1 MRLAHCTKV
10 MQLRCRRNV
19 NRITSQFLNIEREIR
34 RDLVGGRTSTGELRA
49 IQGKLADTYLVP
61 YYIDHEST
69 SAQTKQRKGNL
80 RIFSFTYLAGDADL
94 LRALRH
100 LDWLRGAGL
109 DSDSRGCW
117 ADDDDFDSC
126 AAYFFFLVCEQG
138 TGCKLI
144 GLAEPF
150 SRRTLGWWQA
160 AGRQRQSWKVGWTPS
175 HQAKLLD
182 GWGSRSSG
190 VYQSPAGHHSPFSL
204 TYSSIDPRR
213 GMAARLC
220 KHWRS

>member
-1 MRLAHCTKV
+1 

-126 AAYFFFLVCEQG
+126 AAYFFFSGVRAGDGLQTDRTGRTLFPKNSRLVAGGRQATPILEGGVDTEPSSQAFG
-138 TGCKLI
+138 WM
-144 GLAEPF
+144 GLAVL
-150 SRRTLGWWQA
+150 RRLPIT
-160 AGRQRQSWKVGWTPS
+160 
-175 HQAKLLD
+175 
-182 GWGSRSSG
+182 SRSS
-190 VYQSPAGHHSPFSL
+190 QSV
-204 TYSSIDPRR
+204 
-213 GMAARLC
+213 
-220 KHWRS
+220 